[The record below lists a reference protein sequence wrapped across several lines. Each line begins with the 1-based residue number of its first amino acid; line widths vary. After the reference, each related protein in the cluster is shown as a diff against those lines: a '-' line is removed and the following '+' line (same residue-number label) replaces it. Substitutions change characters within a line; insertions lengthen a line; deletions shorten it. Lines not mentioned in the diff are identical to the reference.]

1 MSHRVVHHKSP
12 VGALVIVGAAAGVLF
27 TTWLQKPAAPIM
39 PAQSAIAAPAPVMTA
54 DQITAAVKAALP
66 APAPAPTAAPAP
78 TVKTVVKTV
87 VKRVHVK
94 AAAPSAPTLR
104 SVMVPHYHICSCS
117 L

>member
-1 MSHRVVHHKSP
+1 MSNRIVHHKSP

-39 PAQSAIAAPAPVMTA
+39 PAQAAIAAPAPSITA

-66 APAPAPTAAPAP
+66 APAPAPAAAP
-78 TVKTVVKTV
+78 TVKTVVKTI

-94 AAAPSAPTLR
+94 TAAPTARL
-104 SVMVPHYHICSCS
+104 VFAVPHYHVCSCS

>member
-1 MSHRVVHHKSP
+1 MSTRIVHHKSP

-27 TTWLQKPAAPIM
+27 TTWLQKPSAPIM

-66 APAPAPTAAPAP
+66 APAAAPAPAAP

-94 AAAPSAPTLR
+94 TAAPSAPRL
-104 SVMVPHYHICSCS
+104 VFAVPHYHICSCS
-117 L
+117 M